1 MYFLYT
7 NFLPVLKTD
16 PFFVLQNVHKE
27 NVKKFRFKI
36 LCSVKQVSNILWIE
50 IDFLRLFI
58 AINMQWII

>member
-27 NVKKFRFKI
+27 NVKKFRLKI
-36 LCSVKQVSNILWIE
+36 LCTVKQVSNILWIE
-50 IDFLRLFI
+50 IDFSYYLL
-58 AINMQWII
+58 Q